1 MKQITD
7 RQDCGCYLQAT
18 ETEVGGWAVIWY
30 MCMMHRLA
38 PELLEALK
46 KANDW
51 ITMVAHIMDMEG
63 ISGSSYH
70 RDVEFLEMIRD
81 VIEKAEGRKE

>member
-1 MKQITD
+1 MC
-7 RQDCGCYLQAT
+7 DCTLGIDEMQNGVWSLTWNICPLHKA
-18 ETEVGGWAVIWY
+18 
-30 MCMMHRLA
+30 A
-38 PELLEALK
+38 PGLLEALK

-51 ITMVAHIMDMEG
+51 ITMAAHIMDMEG